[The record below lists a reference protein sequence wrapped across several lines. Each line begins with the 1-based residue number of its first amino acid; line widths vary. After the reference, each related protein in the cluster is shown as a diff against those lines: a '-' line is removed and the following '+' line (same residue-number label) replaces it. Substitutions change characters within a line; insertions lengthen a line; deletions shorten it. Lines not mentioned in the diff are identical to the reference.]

1 MVLKG
6 EVKDGYYVLNT
17 SSLGLFAVVGELGEA
32 KPVSDLGFTD
42 VLEGAWYY
50 DAVKY
55 VKEKGLFNGTSATT
69 FSPNRTMTRAML
81 VTVLHRLDGTA
92 ANASGVSFSDVPA
105 GQYYTNAVAWA
116 ASNGIVS
123 GYSKTV
129 FGPDNSITR
138 EQLAAVLYRYTK
150 SKGYDMSKTADLSV
164 YTDAGTVSG
173 FASDAMS
180 WAVGNGL
187 INGTS
192 ATILSPKGTATRAQ
206 VATIL
211 MRFAQLSES
220 K

>member
-1 MVLKG
+1 
-6 EVKDGYYVLNT
+6 
-17 SSLGLFAVVGELGEA
+17 
-32 KPVSDLGFTD
+32 
-42 VLEGAWYY
+42 
-50 DAVKY
+50 
-55 VKEKGLFNGTSATT
+55 
-69 FSPNRTMTRAML
+69 
-81 VTVLHRLDGTA
+81 
-92 ANASGVSFSDVPA
+92 
-105 GQYYTNAVAWA
+105 
-116 ASNGIVS
+116 
-123 GYSKTV
+123 
-129 FGPDNSITR
+129 
-138 EQLAAVLYRYTK
+138 
-150 SKGYDMSKTADLSV
+150 MSKTADLSV